1 MQKDCLWFCFA
12 ELLQEDLDAL
22 KEHWNT
28 HRIRKSRNDT
38 TPGVADVLYYLPEGR
53 GGKPDLL
60 HSVPDDK
67 ISYVESQLI
76 EKQEANEHFEYFQ
89 YVMDSLDLEKPT
101 HWREGLQ
108 LYHKLLSVSV
118 SGA

>member
-1 MQKDCLWFCFA
+1 MV
-12 ELLQEDLDAL
+12 LLCRTVAGRLRRRKRTLEYTSN
-22 KEHWNT
+22 KE
-28 HRIRKSRNDT
+28 ISRNDT
-38 TPGVADVLYYLPEGR
+38 TPGVPDVLYYLPEGR

-108 LYHKLLSVSV
+108 LYHKLVSVSV